1 MALVICAALS
11 VWMLPT
17 GLSEAREREMQGSSA
32 PAPETAAEIAVAVRQ
47 LRADD
52 EVERDAG
59 AEALSKAAAEG
70 RLEAIV
76 ALVPVV
82 TDSNDGVRHHAF
94 HGLARAGESAVQPLL
109 DAYRASDDEEFR
121 FQVAAIMGQIGPAA
135 RPAIPELRSAL
146 NEPDSKLAP
155 RAAGSLGK
163 IGAHEAIP
171 DLIDLYAATRRTG
184 TLGQVSL
191 AFRNLGTDQ
200 AMRRS
205 KERLVARLVEE
216 LDSPDPSVR
225 GSAVKFADT
234 LYRQTESDGSYDFPT
249 LEQLRPLIPGLVRAV
264 GDTEAEAQLQAIRAI
279 ERAGADAAEAAYAL
293 GRQLDRDDLRA
304 SAMKALAALD
314 TAESL
319 ALRDERLELE
329 ALEKRVRIE
338 FSIAD
343 HQGRV
348 SLLPFWV
355 TGSIEDGV
363 QLSARFTYRGRTPR
377 RPEYVVLLFE
387 SYAPQVRLE
396 GVSEI
401 PWQVAAGPGAVRKIE
416 TREIERAR
424 ASWKRGEIE
433 KLSGVVT
440 LDEFLAIAYAER
452 ASARLGP
459 LELVIPEA
467 QLAALRHL
475 AGKIP
480 AQ

>member
-1 MALVICAALS
+1 VALVICAALS

-32 PAPETAAEIAVAVRQ
+32 PAPETTAEIAVAVRQ

-279 ERAGADAAEAAYAL
+279 ERAGPDAAEAAYAL

-329 ALEKRVRIE
+329 ALEKQVRIE

-343 HQGRV
+343 HQG
-348 SLLPFWV
+348 
-355 TGSIEDGV
+355 
-363 QLSARFTYRGRTPR
+363 TPR

-401 PWQVAAGPGAVRKIE
+401 PWQIAAGPGAVRKIE